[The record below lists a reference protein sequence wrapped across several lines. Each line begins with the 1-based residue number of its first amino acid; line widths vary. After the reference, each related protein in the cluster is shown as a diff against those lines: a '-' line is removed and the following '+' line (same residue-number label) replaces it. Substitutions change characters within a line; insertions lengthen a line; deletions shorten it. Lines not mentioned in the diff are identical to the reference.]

1 MTTACLA
8 WANGSRGFGL
18 SRSLRSHI
26 FPHILPHIRR
36 LIRPLLPLLALV
48 LCALVTACASLP
60 PPVPVPPTRAVADYA
75 ATPLGT
81 ITRKVLPPDGRSGF
95 RLLPYGPTSFA
106 TRIELAR
113 LATRSID
120 VQYYLL
126 AGDNTGRALMG
137 ALRDAAGRGVRVR
150 LLVDDLY
157 TTGEDDL
164 LLALASYPNVEVR
177 LFNPFPAG
185 RGSDLTRFV
194 ASGFDFARVNRRM
207 HNKLFVAD
215 NAAAVAGGRNMADE
229 YVMNAAG
236 SNFVDMDVF
245 AAGPVARDLSDEFD
259 HYWNSEVVYPVG
271 RIAGSALSTAQ
282 LRQKFDALVA
292 DARPPQAPR
301 IPADGKIHDP
311 QPDEPAELPLDLVP
325 MMNLPFE
332 LAARE
337 LSPLL
342 WARARV
348 LFDPLTKTEGLNER
362 RNSLE
367 GTVTEGVIRWF
378 RTARHSIKMVSPY
391 FVPSEAS
398 VASLAG
404 AQAEGVNVTLLTN
417 SLASTDEPWVYVG
430 YWPHIH
436 ELLKAGVGIYELSP
450 TLSVKRGKLGI
461 FGHRTGALHMK
472 NGIVDQKEVFLG
484 SMNLDPRSARL
495 NTELGLIIES
505 PEMAQQLQG
514 FADAGSSYRLRLD
527 AAGKGVEWVELDNDG
542 KETAY
547 DVPPETTA
555 WQRFKLRLIAPFIP
569 LNEL

>member
-1 MTTACLA
+1 MRA
-8 WANGSRGFGL
+8 
-18 SRSLRSHI
+18 
-26 FPHILPHIRR
+26 
-36 LIRPLLPLLALV
+36 LLAASMLV
-48 LCALVTACASLP
+48 LSMLIGACASLP
-60 PPVPVPPTRAVADYA
+60 PRVPLQATSAIADFP
-75 ATPLGT
+75 ATPLGD
-81 ITRKVLPPDGRSGF
+81 ITRKALPPDDLSGF

-113 LATRSID
+113 LATRSLD

-126 AGDNTGRALMG
+126 AADNTGLALMR

-164 LLALASYPNVEVR
+164 LLALASYPNVQVR

-185 RGSDLTRFV
+185 RGSDVTRFIG
-194 ASGFDFARVNRRM
+194 SGFDFARVNRRM

-245 AAGPVARDLSDEFD
+245 AAGPVVRDLSSEFD

-271 RIAGSALSTAQ
+271 HIAGSASTVTQ
-282 LRQKFDALVA
+282 LQRNFEQRTAAAK
-292 DARPPQAPR
+292 PPEAPR
-301 IPADGKIHDP
+301 VPADGKFQNVGP
-311 QPDEPAELPLDLVP
+311 GEPSALPLEMVP

-332 LAARE
+332 LAERR

-342 WARARV
+342 WASARV
-348 LFDPLTKTEGLNER
+348 LFDPLSKTEGLNER
-362 RNSLE
+362 ENSLE
-367 GTVTEGVIRWF
+367 GTVTEGVLRWF
-378 RTARHSIKMVSPY
+378 RTARKNIKMVSPY
-391 FVPSEAS
+391 FVPSDAA
-398 VASLAG
+398 VASLAEAHAAG
-404 AQAEGVNVTLLTN
+404 ISVELLTN

-430 YWPHIH
+430 YWPRIH
-436 ELLKAGVGIYELSP
+436 ALLKAGVTIYELSP
-450 TLSVKRGKLGI
+450 SLSVTRGKLGV
-461 FGHRTGALHMK
+461 FGHRRGALHMK
-472 NGIVDQKEVFLG
+472 NGIVDHRQVFLG

-495 NTELGLIIES
+495 NTELGLIIDSPVMALQLES
-505 PEMAQQLQG
+505 

-527 AAGKGVEWVELDNDG
+527 ASGKNVEWVEQDADG

-555 WQRFKLRLIAPFIP
+555 WQRFKLRLVAPFIP
-569 LNEL
+569 VNEL

>member
-1 MTTACLA
+1 MTTAC
-8 WANGSRGFGL
+8 WADASRRDRQGAFRAHASG
-18 SRSLRSHI
+18 
-26 FPHILPHIRR
+26 
-36 LIRPLLPLLALV
+36 RPLLAALMLV
-48 LCALVTACASLP
+48 LSLLMTACASLP
-60 PPVPVPPTRAVADYA
+60 PQVPTQPVGAITDFQT
-75 ATPLGT
+75 TPLGT
-81 ITRKVLPPDGRSGF
+81 LTQRVLPPDSRSGF

-106 TRIELAR
+106 TRMELAR
-113 LATRSID
+113 LATRSLD

-137 ALRDAAGRGVRVR
+137 ALRDAAQRGVRVR

-164 LLALASYPNVEVR
+164 LLALASYPNVQVR

-185 RGSDLTRFV
+185 RGSDVTRFV
-194 ASGFDFARVNRRM
+194 SSGFDFARVNRRM

-245 AAGPVARDLSDEFD
+245 AAGPVVRDLSSEFD

-271 RIAGSALSTAQ
+271 RIAGTSLTQAQ
-282 LRQKFDALVA
+282 LRQKFDTRVA

-301 IPADGKIHDP
+301 IPANGKIHDP
-311 QPDEPAELPLDLVP
+311 QPGEPVELPLDLVP

-332 LAARE
+332 LADRA
-337 LSPLL
+337 LGPLL
-342 WARARV
+342 WADARV
-348 LFDPLTKTEGLNER
+348 LFDPLSKTLGLNER
-362 RNSLE
+362 ENSLK

-378 RTARHSIKMVSPY
+378 RTARSSIKMVSPY
-391 FVPSEAS
+391 FVPSDAS

-404 AQAEGVNVTLLTN
+404 AQAEGVSVELITN

-472 NGIVDQKEVFLG
+472 TGIVDRKQVFLG

-495 NTELGLIIES
+495 NTELGLIIDS
-505 PEMAQQLQG
+505 AEMARQLDS
-514 FADAGSSYRLRLD
+514 FSDAGSSYRLRLD
-527 AAGKGVEWVELDNDG
+527 ASGKNVEWVEQDNDG
-542 KETAY
+542 TETAY

-555 WQRFKLRLIAPFIP
+555 WQRFKLRLVAPFIP
-569 LNEL
+569 VDEL

>member
-1 MTTACLA
+1 MTTAC
-8 WANGSRGFGL
+8 WADASRRDRQGAFRAHVGG
-18 SRSLRSHI
+18 
-26 FPHILPHIRR
+26 
-36 LIRPLLPLLALV
+36 RPLLAAWMLV
-48 LCALVTACASLP
+48 LSMLMTACASLP
-60 PPVPVPPTRAVADYA
+60 PQVPTQPVGAITDFS
-75 ATPLGT
+75 ATPLGALT
-81 ITRKVLPPDGRSGF
+81 QKVLPPDSRSGF

-106 TRIELAR
+106 TRMALAR
-113 LATRSID
+113 LATRSLD

-137 ALRDAAGRGVRVR
+137 ALRDAALRGVRVR

-164 LLALASYPNVEVR
+164 LLALASYPNVQVR

-185 RGSDLTRFV
+185 RGSDVTRFV
-194 ASGFDFARVNRRM
+194 SSGFDFARVNRRM

-245 AAGPVARDLSDEFD
+245 AAGPVVRDLSSEFD
-259 HYWNSEVVYPVG
+259 HYWNSEVVYPVE
-271 RIAGSALSTAQ
+271 RIASTSLTQAQ
-282 LRQKFDALVA
+282 LRQKFDTRVA

-301 IPADGKIHDP
+301 IPADGRIHDP
-311 QPDEPAELPLDLVP
+311 QPDEPVALPLDLVP

-332 LAARE
+332 LADRA

-342 WARARV
+342 WADARV
-348 LFDPLTKTEGLNER
+348 LFDPLSKTLGLNER
-362 RNSLE
+362 ENSLK

-378 RTARHSIKMVSPY
+378 HTARSSIKMVSPY
-391 FVPSEAS
+391 FVPSDAS

-404 AQAEGVNVTLLTN
+404 AQVEGVSVTLLTN

-472 NGIVDQKEVFLG
+472 NGIVDRKQVFLG

-495 NTELGLIIES
+495 NTELGLIIDS
-505 PEMAQQLQG
+505 AEMARQLDS

-527 AAGKGVEWVELDNDG
+527 ASGKNVEWIEQDNDG
-542 KETAY
+542 KETVY

-555 WQRFKLRLIAPFIP
+555 WQRFKLRLVAPFIP

>member
-1 MTTACLA
+1 MTTAC
-8 WANGSRGFGL
+8 WADASRRDRQGAFRAHVWG
-18 SRSLRSHI
+18 
-26 FPHILPHIRR
+26 
-36 LIRPLLPLLALV
+36 RPLLAAWMLV
-48 LCALVTACASLP
+48 LSMLMTACASLP
-60 PPVPVPPTRAVADYA
+60 PQVQTQPASAITDFQ
-75 ATPLGT
+75 ATPLGALT
-81 ITRKVLPPDGRSGF
+81 QKVLPPESRSGF

-106 TRIELAR
+106 TRMALAR
-113 LATRSID
+113 LATRSLD

-137 ALRDAAGRGVRVR
+137 ALRDAALRGVRVR

-164 LLALASYPNVEVR
+164 LLALASYPNVQVR

-185 RGSDLTRFV
+185 RGSDVTRFV
-194 ASGFDFARVNRRM
+194 SSGFDFARVNRRM

-245 AAGPVARDLSDEFD
+245 AAGPVVRDLSSEFD
-259 HYWNSEVVYPVG
+259 HYWNSEVVYPVE
-271 RIAGSALSTAQ
+271 RIASTSLTQAQ
-282 LRQKFDALVA
+282 LRQKFDTRVA

-301 IPADGKIHDP
+301 IPADGRIHDP
-311 QPDEPAELPLDLVP
+311 QPDEPVALPLDLVP

-332 LAARE
+332 LADRA

-342 WARARV
+342 WADARV
-348 LFDPLTKTEGLNER
+348 LFDPLSKTLGLNER
-362 RNSLE
+362 ENSLK

-378 RTARHSIKMVSPY
+378 HTARSSIKMVSPY
-391 FVPSEAS
+391 FVPSDAS

-404 AQAEGVNVTLLTN
+404 AQAEGVSVTLLTN

-472 NGIVDQKEVFLG
+472 NGIVDRKQVFLG

-495 NTELGLIIES
+495 NTELGLIIDS
-505 PEMAQQLQG
+505 AEMARQLDS

-527 AAGKGVEWVELDNDG
+527 ASGKNVEWIEQDNDG
-542 KETAY
+542 KETVY

-555 WQRFKLRLIAPFIP
+555 WQRFKLRLVAPFIP

>member
-1 MTTACLA
+1 MTTAC
-8 WANGSRGFGL
+8 WADASRRDRQGAFRAHMWG
-18 SRSLRSHI
+18 
-26 FPHILPHIRR
+26 
-36 LIRPLLPLLALV
+36 RPLLAACLLV
-48 LCALVTACASLP
+48 LSMWMTACASLP
-60 PPVPVPPTRAVADYA
+60 PQVPTQPVGAITDFQ

-81 ITRKVLPPDGRSGF
+81 LTQKVLPPDGRSGF

-106 TRIELAR
+106 TRMELAR
-113 LATRSID
+113 LATRSLD

-126 AGDNTGRALMG
+126 AGDNTGRALVG
-137 ALRDAAGRGVRVR
+137 ALRDAALRGVRVR

-164 LLALASYPNVEVR
+164 LLALASYPNVQVR

-185 RGSDLTRFV
+185 RGSDVTRFV
-194 ASGFDFARVNRRM
+194 SSGFDFARVNRRM

-245 AAGPVARDLSDEFD
+245 AAGPVVRDLSSEFD

-271 RIAGSALSTAQ
+271 RIARTSLTQAQ
-282 LRQKFDALVA
+282 LRQKFDTRVA

-311 QPDEPAELPLDLVP
+311 QPDEPVELPLDLVP

-332 LAARE
+332 LADRA

-342 WARARV
+342 WADARV
-348 LFDPLTKTEGLNER
+348 LFDPLSKTRGLNER
-362 RNSLE
+362 ENSLK

-378 RTARHSIKMVSPY
+378 RTARSSIKMVSPY
-391 FVPSEAS
+391 FVPSDAS

-404 AQAEGVNVTLLTN
+404 ARAEGVSVTLLTN

-450 TLSVKRGKLGI
+450 TLSVKRGKFGI

-472 NGIVDQKEVFLG
+472 NGIVDRKQVFLG

-495 NTELGLIIES
+495 NTELGLIIDS
-505 PEMAQQLQG
+505 AEMARQLDS

-527 AAGKGVEWVELDNDG
+527 AGGKNVEWIEQDNDG
-542 KETAY
+542 KETVY

-555 WQRFKLRLIAPFIP
+555 WQRFKLRLVAPFIP